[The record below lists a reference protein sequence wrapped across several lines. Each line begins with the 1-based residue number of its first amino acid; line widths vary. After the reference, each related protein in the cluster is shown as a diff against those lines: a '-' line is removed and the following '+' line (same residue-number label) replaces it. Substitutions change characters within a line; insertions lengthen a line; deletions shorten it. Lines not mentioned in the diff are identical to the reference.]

1 MSIFCVN
8 VRHSVNSTLSDNM
21 FVTQQLLK
29 PVLHGLRYQQ
39 NSFAEQKTKQ
49 TDKCVKYVCVLEVL
63 CLSSIVKYLK
73 KKHLFNLDHKMIVI
87 PTLRRI

>member
-29 PVLHGLRYQQ
+29 PVLRGLRYQQ

-73 KKHLFNLDHKMIVI
+73 KKSIFL
-87 PTLRRI
+87 TLTTK